1 MTPWS
6 AGREARPA
14 IQRSPP
20 SPLPLPSACPRG
32 YLLGNLPDA
41 AQIQFPCT
49 KGKINII
56 KLDRQLFLMMLKRM
70 SILSSEDYKGV
81 IFNFKK
87 NHLVITT
94 TNPDLGESKE
104 DMEIDYQG
112 DSIEVAFNPRYLIET
127 LSVINT
133 EKVVVNLLDNEK
145 PCLIEG
151 ENDDTYLS
159 VIMPMSCSRARS

>member
-1 MTPWS
+1 M
-6 AGREARPA
+6 
-14 IQRSPP
+14 
-20 SPLPLPSACPRG
+20 
-32 YLLGNLPDA
+32 
-41 AQIQFPCT
+41 
-49 KGKINII
+49 
-56 KLDRQLFLMMLKRM
+56 DRKMFLMMLKRM

-104 DMEIDYQG
+104 DMVIDYQG
-112 DSIEVAFNPRYLIET
+112 DSIEVAFNPRYIIET
-127 LSVINT
+127 LNVIDT
-133 EKVVVNLLDNEK
+133 EKVVVNLFDNEK

-159 VIMPMSCSRARS
+159 VIMPMRI